1 VVFWENPGK
10 YPDGRRKPSHIAVL
24 LPPVDGETRIVQ
36 AGAQCLFNVPI
47 AKGFGNV
54 KPLEYW
60 THP

>member
-1 VVFWENPGK
+1 
-10 YPDGRRKPSHIAVL
+10 
-24 LPPVDGETRIVQ
+24 VQ